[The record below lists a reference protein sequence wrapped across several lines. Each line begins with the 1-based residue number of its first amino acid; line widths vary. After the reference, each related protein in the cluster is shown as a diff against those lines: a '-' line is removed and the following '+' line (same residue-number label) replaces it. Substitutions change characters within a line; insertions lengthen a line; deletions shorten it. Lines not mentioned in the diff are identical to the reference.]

1 MNDIFALIDCNNFYV
16 SCERVFSPKL
26 ENVPVAVLS
35 NNDGV
40 IIARSNEVKKLGIKM
55 GTPAFKCR
63 DIIEQYGIK
72 IFSSNYVLYGDMSSR
87 VMMTLSQF
95 AEDIEIYSIDE
106 AFLSL
111 KGREEELALK
121 YKNFENFGRE
131 IKKTIKKWTGI
142 PVSVG
147 IARTKT
153 LAKAAN
159 ELAKKNPQYN
169 GVLDF
174 SNLSDEEINQY
185 LDRVP
190 IEDVWGI
197 GRRTTPMLK
206 AHGMYTAKD
215 LKYADDRWVQKLL
228 HITGLRTVH
237 ELRGISCISFE
248 NERKPQQTLAS
259 TRSFG
264 RPVSSLKELKE
275 AVSTYATQAA
285 ERLRDQKLLASFM
298 NVFIQTNYFNE
309 NQKQY
314 NNMLG
319 VQFQQPTNDTR
330 VLIQEASKILDKIY
344 KPGYLYKK
352 AGVILFNLMPETQVQ
367 LNLFRTFEEDK
378 KSARL
383 MHAVDKI
390 NDIGGRNTILF
401 AAAGLQKSWRM
412 NSRIAS
418 KRYTTKWEELIIAK
432 A

>member
-1 MNDIFALIDCNNFYV
+1 
-16 SCERVFSPKL
+16 
-26 ENVPVAVLS
+26 
-35 NNDGV
+35 
-40 IIARSNEVKKLGIKM
+40 
-55 GTPAFKCR
+55 
-63 DIIEQYGIK
+63 
-72 IFSSNYVLYGDMSSR
+72 
-87 VMMTLSQF
+87 
-95 AEDIEIYSIDE
+95 
-106 AFLSL
+106 
-111 KGREEELALK
+111 
-121 YKNFENFGRE
+121 
-131 IKKTIKKWTGI
+131 
-142 PVSVG
+142 VG

-153 LAKAAN
+153 LSKAAN

-174 SNLSDEEINQY
+174 SNLNDEEINQY

-197 GRRTTPMLK
+197 GRRTTPLLK
-206 AHGMYTAKD
+206 ANGMYTAKD

-285 ERLRDQKLLASFM
+285 ERLRDQKLFASFM

-330 VLIQEASKILDKIY
+330 ILIQESSKILDKIY

-383 MHAVDKI
+383 MSAVDKI
-390 NDIGGRNTILF
+390 NELGGRNTILF
-401 AAAGLQKSWRM
+401 AAAGLQKPWRM

-418 KRYTTKWEELIIAK
+418 KRYTTKWEEILIAK
-432 A
+432 T